1 MLNFSPTRLH
11 TRKTFVYRSLLGSF
25 SPYFLA
31 FMNCKSLH
39 CSLVLVSWEGETI
52 YQASTNHQL
61 DLFSG
66 WATTTAIKGQE
77 QYPLPAA
84 CSASTWSLVL
94 HSGENPN
101 FWHYPKIDLHTFG
114 RDQETTKVWWFDATQ
129 CCKSQNISKK
139 FNYTKSDIWEQC
151 GNPPKSSFIWLI

>member
-11 TRKTFVYRSLLGSF
+11 TRKTFVYRSLIGSF

-101 FWHYPKIDLHTFG
+101 FWHYPKIDLYTFG

-129 CCKSQNISKK
+129 CCKSQNISQTI
-139 FNYTKSDIWEQC
+139 F
-151 GNPPKSSFIWLI
+151 